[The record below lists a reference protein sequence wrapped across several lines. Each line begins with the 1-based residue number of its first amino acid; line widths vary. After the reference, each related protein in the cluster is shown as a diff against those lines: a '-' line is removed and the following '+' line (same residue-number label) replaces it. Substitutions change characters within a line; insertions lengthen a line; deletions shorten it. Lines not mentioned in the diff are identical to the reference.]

1 MIIEFKY
8 SVVQDLMYHILAHMK
23 VENASNLYSEAYINN
38 VNKIKN
44 GRRDSITD
52 AVSHLSNYYN
62 ENFERLAVINF
73 LPLVCPSVRDL
84 IGATENYYGFTETDK
99 KEFIFPLIQ
108 LLKSEFEFYE
118 DYWNKLY
125 DTTSTCR
132 KAFELWI
139 ENEMSKY
146 GALFSYFNKF
156 AVVGMSYS
164 MTNNGRG
171 YGDSS
176 SFNAVVPFA
185 FDESQYKNISYQI
198 LHEYT
203 HQFTDELIGESTRMD
218 DGTHDISEKAVI
230 LFDYYLIKKLHKEDT
245 DSYLK
250 WIGSLAN
257 VDNCDENLFLSVFKI
272 NDDIKGKLLEL
283 VEQIIRG

>member
-8 SVVQDLMYHILAHMK
+8 SVVYDLMYHILAHMK
-23 VENASNLYSEAYINN
+23 VENASNLYSETYIDN

-44 GRRDSITD
+44 GRYDSITEE
-52 AVSHLSNYYN
+52 VSHLSNYYN
-62 ENFERLAVINF
+62 ENFERLGVINF
-73 LPLVCPSVRDL
+73 LPFEYSSVQDL

-99 KEFIFPLIQ
+99 EEFIFPLNQ
-108 LLKSEFEFYE
+108 LLKNEFKFYE

-132 KAFELWI
+132 KAFESWI
-139 ENEMSKY
+139 KNEMSKY
-146 GALFSYFNKF
+146 ETLFSYFNKS

-164 MTNNGRG
+164 LTNNGRG
-171 YGDSS
+171 YGGTS

-185 FDESQYKNISYQI
+185 FDKSKFKNIFYQI

-203 HQFTDELIGESTRMD
+203 HQFTDKLLGENIRMD
-218 DGTHDISEKAVI
+218 DGTHDISENVVI
-230 LFDYYLIKKLHKEDT
+230 LFDYYLIKKLYEEET

-250 WIGSLAN
+250 WLGSLSN
-257 VDNCDENLFLSVFKI
+257 VDNCDEELFLSVFKI
-272 NDDIKGKLLEL
+272 NNDINERLLEL
-283 VEQIIRG
+283 VEKIVRR